1 MWFVIDPE
9 TLQKLGGRFD
19 TQKDLADFLG
29 ITPQTLSR
37 ELKLCRLIFRWKGRN
52 VQVVNQSL
60 MRYEIFS
67 PENELV
73 GRVKSK
79 AELARFL
86 GVSRQAVSA
95 AITRSISPKIRG
107 HLIRQRFEKEKIMT
121 VPCKLGEN
129 EKPKPKRNKAVTV
142 NSKFYPSIN
151 EAGRKLKVDP
161 QTISSALKSGGHFRR
176 QKDGVRFR
184 AALAVAP
191 APADLPEREIKRKP
205 RSAPKKPT
213 EKKKPQR
220 FLGKN
225 DLPGNLDMIN
235 SANHLTEKKIA
246 KRFPGF
252 RLRAPDEEGEPED
265 KLFLQN
271 YLDTNFF
278 REINSFQDLKD
289 SMEIWERSEK
299 ELYVVPEMKDF
310 KKDSEKGQWY
320 FRLKRMGNEGFRL
333 FRTMRWTKSQSQD

>member
-95 AITRSISPKIRG
+95 AMTRSIPPKIRG

-121 VPCKLGEN
+121 VPCKLEKN

-151 EAGRKLKVDP
+151 EAGRKFE
-161 QTISSALKSGGHFRR
+161 S
-176 QKDGVRFR
+176 
-184 AALAVAP
+184 
-191 APADLPEREIKRKP
+191 
-205 RSAPKKPT
+205 
-213 EKKKPQR
+213 
-220 FLGKN
+220 
-225 DLPGNLDMIN
+225 
-235 SANHLTEKKIA
+235 
-246 KRFPGF
+246 
-252 RLRAPDEEGEPED
+252 
-265 KLFLQN
+265 
-271 YLDTNFF
+271 
-278 REINSFQDLKD
+278 
-289 SMEIWERSEK
+289 
-299 ELYVVPEMKDF
+299 
-310 KKDSEKGQWY
+310 
-320 FRLKRMGNEGFRL
+320 
-333 FRTMRWTKSQSQD
+333 